1 MDEKMKKNEELQS
14 RREFF
19 KKAAKGALPILG
31 AVLLANAPMISQAA
45 DVSSTYCNHCNS
57 NCVNGCRTGCH
68 RGCGSSCYTNCQGQ
82 TSKYHPSGDC
92 ATCKYYCAGC
102 QGQCAGT
109 CSGSCKGSSYT
120 VS

>member
-1 MDEKMKKNEELQS
+1 MEEKNKREEIQS

-19 KKAAKGALPILG
+19 KKAAKVALPVVGAAILSSVPN
-31 AVLLANAPMISQAA
+31 VLNA
-45 DVSSTYCNHCNS
+45 STYCEHCNS
-57 NCVNGCRTGCH
+57 NCTNGCRTGCSH
-68 RGCGSSCYTNCQGQ
+68 GCGSSCYTNCQGY

-102 QGQCAGT
+102 QGECSGT
-109 CSGSCKGSSYT
+109 CSGSCVGGNYK